1 MSGDLADA
9 SVDVDVSVSQTAH
22 REHHTMGVERGAS
35 DWAGLDGGEE
45 GSVGLDGIDACA
57 VDIEEGECVCV

>member
-9 SVDVDVSVSQTAH
+9 SVDVDVAVAQTAH
-22 REHHTMGVERGAS
+22 REHHTMGVERGTS

-45 GSVGLDGIDACA
+45 GSVGLDGVDARA
-57 VDIEEGECVCV
+57 GDIEEGECVCV